1 MVFMFTFAVPAR
13 NLVLLCQI
21 VLLAGLLTMPR
32 MARAQDSYEKDRQ
45 QALQLFEKGKMAQ
58 ALPALEKL
66 AAARPDDG
74 AVLQHLGF
82 AQLAVA
88 ATLKDDAARR
98 QIRVTARKS
107 LQRAI
112 ELNYNVEVLQP
123 ILNEI
128 PPDGGIGDFS
138 LNELADKAMKEGEAA
153 FARGDQAKAR
163 ASYLRALQLEP
174 TLYEA
179 AVFIADTYF
188 QDKQWSQADEWYAKA
203 VSIDP
208 DRDTAYRYWS
218 DSLLRQGKMDES
230 RAKAI
235 DAIIAEPYKEISWN
249 GLIQWARGNG
259 VGLSHPQIELPIK
272 AVPWTN
278 ERFVKEFPKETVY
291 RHSLREEVE
300 ALRTVAE
307 AAARDLKSGKV
318 KVLDES
324 MAYLVKLN
332 ENGLLEAYVLLGRP
346 DEGISRDYSA
356 YREANRE
363 KLRQY
368 LAEYVV
374 QSK

>member
-1 MVFMFTFAVPAR
+1 
-13 NLVLLCQI
+13 
-21 VLLAGLLTMPR
+21 
-32 MARAQDSYEKDRQ
+32 Q
-45 QALQLFEKGKMAQ
+45 QAFQLFEKGKMTQ
-58 ALPALEKL
+58 ALPVLQKL

-82 AQLAVA
+82 AQLALA
-88 ATLKDDAARR
+88 ATLKDEDARR
-98 QIRVTARKS
+98 QARITARNT
-107 LQRAI
+107 LLRAVG
-112 ELNYNVEVLQP
+112 LNYNVEVLQP
-123 ILNEI
+123 ILNQI
-128 PPDGGIGDFS
+128 PADGGSADFS

-153 FARGDQAKAR
+153 FARGDQSKAR
-163 ASYLRALQLEP
+163 TSYLRALQLEP

-188 QDKQWSQADEWYAKA
+188 QEKQWGQADEWYARA
-203 VSIDP
+203 VTIDP
-208 DRDTAYRYWS
+208 NRDTAYRYWS

-230 RAKAI
+230 RARAI

-249 GLIQWARGNG
+249 GLIQWARGNR
-259 VGLSHPQIELPIK
+259 VGLSHPRIESPIK
-272 AVPWTN
+272 AVAWTN

-291 RHSLREEVE
+291 RHSLREEAE

-318 KVLDES
+318 KLLDES
-324 MAYLVKLN
+324 MGYLVKLN
-332 ENGLLEAYVLLGRP
+332 EDGLLEAYVLLARA

-363 KLRQY
+363 KLRRY